1 MKLNIKEVRKDGR
14 FLSILTKKPLFMYE
28 ETYLEYLNKFFGDD
42 EAYLYSRVDGKYVK
56 SSFKLDRKRDA
67 DVRARI
73 YFTEESDYLK
83 LYKYVILVDK
93 EHPYPT
99 LVNDGRVETGVRS
112 IYFESE
118 PGCVPILKIE
128 K

>member
-14 FLSILTKKPLFMYE
+14 FLSIITKKPLFMYE
-28 ETYLEYLNKFFGDD
+28 EVYLEYLNKFFGDD

-56 SSFKLDRKRDA
+56 SSFKLYRERDVNIMA
-67 DVRARI
+67 HA
-73 YFTEESDYLK
+73 YFTKKSDQLK
-83 LYKYVILVDK
+83 LYKYAILVDK

-99 LVNDGRVETGVRS
+99 LINDGRVETGVRS

-118 PGCVPILKIE
+118 PNCIPVLKIE

>member
-1 MKLNIKEVRKDGR
+1 
-14 FLSILTKKPLFMYE
+14 MYE